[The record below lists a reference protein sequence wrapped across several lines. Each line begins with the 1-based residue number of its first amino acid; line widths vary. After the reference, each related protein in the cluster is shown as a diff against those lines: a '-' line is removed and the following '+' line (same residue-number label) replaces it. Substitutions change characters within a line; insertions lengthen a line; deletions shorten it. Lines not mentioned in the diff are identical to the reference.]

1 MSPHPSATEGGLDSK
16 GEWRGKRHSKA
27 AEEFGEDAMTNHI
40 WHAFYFE
47 GFGTSG
53 PPVRTELI
61 EADSEEEA
69 AKVAKDHLGNC
80 KRVDLAAPR
89 WEQPHTRVIL
99 AEEGGSEKVWLH

>member
-1 MSPHPSATEGGLDSK
+1 
-16 GEWRGKRHSKA
+16 
-27 AEEFGEDAMTNHI
+27 MTHHI
-40 WHAFYFE
+40 WHAFYFQ

-89 WEQPHTRVIL
+89 WEHPHTRVIL
-99 AEEGGSEKVWLH
+99 AEEGGSAKVWVH